1 MTENISMPTKYDPQ
15 SIEAGRY
22 EWWLQGKFFEA
33 QPESGKTLF
42 NRYSTTKRNR

>member
-33 QPESGKTLF
+33 QPESGKSPIQSLF
-42 NRYSTTKRNR
+42 HHRT